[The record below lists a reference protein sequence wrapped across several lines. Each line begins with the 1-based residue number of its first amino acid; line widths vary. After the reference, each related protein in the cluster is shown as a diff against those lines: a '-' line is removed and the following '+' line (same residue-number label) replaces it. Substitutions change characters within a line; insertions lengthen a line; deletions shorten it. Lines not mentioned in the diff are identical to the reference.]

1 MNSDEVKALTGMTST
16 AYDAQLA
23 ALIPL
28 LEEEAMERTFNPTMT
43 AGMRLYVAFKAQWL
57 VTNPDLGITSESLG
71 DYSVGREVG
80 EPSAI
85 TAKLKGSYKVRIT

>member
-1 MNSDEVKALTGMTST
+1 LNSDEVKALTGMTST

-43 AGMRLYVAFKAQWL
+43 AGMRLYVAKKAKWL
-57 VTNPDLGITSESLG
+57 CDTEAGVTGESLG
-71 DYSVGREVG
+71 DYSVSRVAG
-80 EPSAI
+80 EPPEIA
-85 TAKLKGSYKVRIT
+85 ALLKGSYRARIT